1 MEAHKQVVHWGCGPR
16 EQERGMGRREG
27 GGTSEGPRG
36 LVDRPTGL
44 SDNPGNATSEPSPR
58 KTGRGSISFSSRPT
72 RSPRGHSLAALLGF
86 ACTGARW
93 TPVCAPPAPTLPL
106 HTPGQGHRRRK
117 QPEQDGQRG
126 SQVAAERV
134 WNNQRG
140 SRAWGCPPCAILGS
154 ALALLSPSGMAGL
167 PGQDLVPLRPN
178 RMGCWG
184 FPGFSLLPRKTGE
197 APSV

>member
-86 ACTGARW
+86 ARTGARW
-93 TPVCAPPAPTLPL
+93 APACAPPPQPCPFTHLGKAIDVASSQSRTGREGHKWPPRESGTTSAGPE
-106 HTPGQGHRRRK
+106 PG
-117 QPEQDGQRG
+117 
-126 SQVAAERV
+126 AAR
-134 WNNQRG
+134 
-140 SRAWGCPPCAILGS
+140 
-154 ALALLSPSGMAGL
+154 
-167 PGQDLVPLRPN
+167 LVPSWVQLWP
-178 RMGCWG
+178 C
-184 FPGFSLLPRKTGE
+184 
-197 APSV
+197 